1 MTYAAE
7 IPQSD
12 AGSNDDRHDEFLGA
26 LAALGGAAG
35 NGRLRETLEWDEA
48 SYEAVKADLLGRG
61 LIVPGR
67 GRGGS
72 VALADG
78 SGQEGPGLGQGNR
91 SAPARRAAKGPRAA
105 AAKPWPPAINLEQVS
120 IVKN

>member
-7 IPQSD
+7 NPLSD
-12 AGSNDDRHDEFLGA
+12 AGSNDDLADEFLGA
-26 LAALGGAAG
+26 LAALGGSAG
-35 NGRLRETLEWDEA
+35 NARLRETLEWDEA
-48 SYEAVKADLLGRG
+48 SYEAVKADLQSRR

-78 SGQEGPGLGQGNR
+78 SAGESSGNGQGASR
-91 SAPARRAAKGPRAA
+91 APRTRAP
-105 AAKPWPPAINLEQVS
+105 N
-120 IVKN
+120 